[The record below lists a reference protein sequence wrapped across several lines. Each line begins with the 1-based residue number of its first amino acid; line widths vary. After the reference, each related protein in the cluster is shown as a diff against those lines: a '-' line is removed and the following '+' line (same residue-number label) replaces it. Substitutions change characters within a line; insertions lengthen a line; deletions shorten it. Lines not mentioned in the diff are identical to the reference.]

1 MKIYTSYFSNIP
13 NLEKAGI
20 VCCAICLK
28 VPSFFDGPNLA
39 SVAPSGSILMEHKKS
54 HDDSRYKER
63 YISEILCAY
72 RFHPEYITDFIEKL
86 GNGKDVALLCYE
98 RPEDFCHR
106 HILAEWLNE
115 RIPGLDIQEYPV
127 YPEKKE
133 KKPEDDKPVEFSLF

>member
-20 VCCAICLK
+20 ACCAICLK
-28 VPSFFDGPNLA
+28 VPSFFEGPNLA
-39 SVAPSGSILMEHKKS
+39 SVAPSGSILMDHKRD
-54 HDDSRYKER
+54 HDDEKYKER
-63 YISEILCAY
+63 YINEILCAY
-72 RFHPEYITDFIEKL
+72 RFHPEYITEFLERIS
-86 GNGKDVALLCYE
+86 GGRDVALLCYE

-115 RIPGLDIQEYPV
+115 KIPGLDIREYPV

-133 KKPEDDKPVEFSLF
+133 KKPEEFTLF